1 LTFTNPLLLDH
12 QSQFVTPI
20 DTKAIHYDEM
30 SIFGCFASN
39 LQHYHQALEI
49 VLRNDLPWDRFITHR
64 FPLVEMVKAFAVMEA
79 GQGIKTIIS
88 TE

>member
-1 LTFTNPLLLDH
+1 M
-12 QSQFVTPI
+12 TPI
-20 DTKAIHYDEM
+20 DTNAILYDEI
-30 SIFGCFASN
+30 SIFGCFASD

-49 VLRNDLPWDRFITHR
+49 VSRNDLPWDRLITHR
-64 FPLVEMVKAFAVMEA
+64 CPLVEMVKAFAVMEA